1 MHTTSQTAS
10 YTASHA
16 ASRSAAVTST
26 DTQKRPVNLSINT
39 RTLDMAKELGMN
51 LSKTVDAFLQEEVKR
66 RYWEKWRDDNREAF
80 EAYNE
85 SIKADGLPLAKYRTW
100 GKGLGDG
107 RLSEATKSSKAVEVN
122 AATKA

>member
-1 MHTTSQTAS
+1 MH
-10 YTASHA
+10 TASHA
-16 ASRSAAVTST
+16 APHPVAHTASLTPS

-39 RTLDMAKELGMN
+39 RTLEMAKELGMN

-85 SIKADGLPLAKYRTW
+85 RIKQDGLPLAKYRTW
-100 GKGLGDG
+100 GKSLGDG
-107 RLSEATKSSKAVEVN
+107 RAEKA
-122 AATKA
+122 